1 MKFYDT
7 SALLDLPTEALLG
20 SAAAEPFLIASTT
33 LYELEDI
40 KTSGKKDESTK
51 AKARAVTRMLAENPT
66 AYTVVMVNPLV
77 AVSFFETYPIKDNND
92 GWIMAAARDYMDKL
106 QSAKKDAE
114 NIDGTVGPFERA
126 AADELLQKTTQDVD
140 SFRFVTSDLS
150 CLNLAQHVMKLPT
163 EYTFPDAAHGS
174 TDYRGWTETTLADG
188 GEEAMAM
195 AYQTHDEGYTYKNL
209 FGTPLNGYLIVR
221 DPDTATDDNPAGDAV
236 SWLRWNGKKYV
247 PVKYKKISNRFTG
260 DIKPLNDQQK
270 LAFDMLQNDDITV
283 KMLAGTF
290 GSGKTMLMVS
300 SAIDMIEKHKFD
312 KLIWIRNNIEVK
324 NTKELGALPGT
335 LLDKLGAASFA
346 GPLADHLG
354 GEAGLEY
361 WINNGQVEVAHLGFI
376 RGRDYKNSILMVSEA
391 ENLTKEHVQLLLGRV
406 GEGSMLWLDGDLKQ
420 TDEAVFENNSGM
432 RKAIQCLAGDSHF
445 GYVYLNKTERSETAQ
460 LADLL
465 D

>member
-7 SALLDLPTEALLG
+7 SALLDLPPDTLL
-20 SAAAEPFLIASTT
+20 AQQFLIADVT

-40 KTSGKKDESTK
+40 KTSGKKDEATK
-51 AKARAVTRMLAENPT
+51 AKARTVTRLLAEHPT
-66 AYTVVMVNPLV
+66 AYTVVSIDYTQLV
-77 AVSFFETYPIKDNND
+77 WILNDVPIKDNND
-92 GWIMAAARDYMDKL
+92 GMIMAAARWYLNELQNKL
-106 QSAKKDAE
+106 DNLPKELDADSSNE
-114 NIDGTVGPFERA
+114 A
-126 AADELLQKTTQDVD
+126 AELTTLID
-140 SFRFVTSDLS
+140 SFCFVTSDLS
-150 CLNLAQHVMKLPT
+150 CFNLAQQVMKLPC
-163 EYTFPDAAHGS
+163 ELSLDCGGAHNDYT
-174 TDYRGWTETTLADG
+174 GWTEVPMDQG
-188 GEEAMAM
+188 GEEALAM
-195 AYQTHDEGYTYKNL
+195 AYSKDIEQKNL
-209 FGTPLNGYLIVR
+209 FDTPTNGYVLIPNA
-221 DPDTATDDNPAGDAV
+221 DADGNTAG
-236 SWLRWNGKKYV
+236 LRWDGSRYV
-247 PVKYKKISNRFTG
+247 PIKYKKISNRFTG
-260 DIKPLNDQQK
+260 DIRPRNNQQK

-335 LLDKLGAASFA
+335 LLEKLGAASFA

-354 GEAGLEY
+354 GESGLEY
-361 WINNGQVEVAHLGFI
+361 WIKNGQVEVAHLGFI
-376 RGRDYKNSILMVSEA
+376 RGRDYKNAILLVSEA
-391 ENLTKEHVQLLLGRV
+391 ENLTKEHIQLLLGRV

-432 RKAIQCLAGDSHF
+432 RKAISALTGNPHF
-445 GYVYLNKTERSETAQ
+445 AYVYMPKTERSETAQ

>member
-7 SALLDLPTEALLG
+7 SALLDLPPDTLL
-20 SAAAEPFLIASTT
+20 AQQFLIADIT

-40 KTSGKKDESTK
+40 KTSGKKDEATK
-51 AKARAVTRMLAENPT
+51 AKARTVTRLLAEHPA
-66 AYTVVMVNPLV
+66 AYTVISIDYPQLLSILNDV
-77 AVSFFETYPIKDNND
+77 PIKDNND
-92 GWIMAAARDYMDKL
+92 GTIMAAARWYLNELQNKL
-106 QSAKKDAE
+106 DNLPKELDADSSNE
-114 NIDGTVGPFERA
+114 A
-126 AADELLQKTTQDVD
+126 AELTTLID
-140 SFRFVTSDLS
+140 SFCFVTSDLS
-150 CLNLAQHVMKLPT
+150 CFNLAQRIMKLPC
-163 EYTFPDAAHGS
+163 ELSLDRGGAHNDYT
-174 TDYRGWTETTLADG
+174 GWTEVPMDQG
-188 GEEAMAM
+188 GEEALTM
-195 AYQTHDEGYTYKNL
+195 AYSKDIEQKNL
-209 FGTPLNGYLIVR
+209 FDTPTNGYVLIPNA
-221 DPDTATDDNPAGDAV
+221 DADGNTAE
-236 SWLRWNGKKYV
+236 LRWDGSRYV
-247 PVKYKKISNRFTG
+247 PIKYKKISNRFTG
-260 DIKPLNDQQK
+260 DIRPRNNQQK

-335 LLDKLGAASFA
+335 LLEKLGAASFA

-354 GEAGLEY
+354 GESGLEY
-361 WINNGQVEVAHLGFI
+361 WIKNGQVEVAHLGFI
-376 RGRDYKNSILMVSEA
+376 RGRDYKNAILLVSEA
-391 ENLTKEHVQLLLGRV
+391 ENLTKEHIQLLLGRV

-432 RKAIQCLAGDSHF
+432 RKAISALTGNPHF
-445 GYVYLNKTERSETAQ
+445 AYVYMPKTERSETAQ

>member
-7 SALLDLPTEALLG
+7 SALLDLPPDTLL
-20 SAAAEPFLIASTT
+20 AQQFLIADIT

-40 KTSGKKDESTK
+40 KTSGKKDEATK
-51 AKARAVTRMLAENPT
+51 AKARTITRLLAEHPT
-66 AYTVVMVNPLV
+66 AYTVV
-77 AVSFFETYPIKDNND
+77 SIDYPQLLSILNDVPVKDSND
-92 GWIMAAARDYMDKL
+92 GTIMAAARWYLNELQNKL
-106 QSAKKDAE
+106 DNLPKELDADSSNE
-114 NIDGTVGPFERA
+114 A
-126 AADELLQKTTQDVD
+126 AELTALID
-140 SFRFVTSDLS
+140 SFCFVTSDLS
-150 CLNLAQHVMKLPT
+150 CFNLAQRVMKLPC
-163 EYTFPDAAHGS
+163 ELSLDCGGAHNDYT
-174 TDYRGWTETTLADG
+174 GWTEVPMDQG
-188 GEEAMAM
+188 GEEALAM
-195 AYQTHDEGYTYKNL
+195 AYSKDIEQKNL
-209 FGTPLNGYLIVR
+209 FDTPTNGYVLIPNA
-221 DPDTATDDNPAGDAV
+221 DADGNTAG
-236 SWLRWNGKKYV
+236 LRWDGSRYV
-247 PVKYKKISNRFTG
+247 PIKYKKISNRFTG
-260 DIKPLNDQQK
+260 DIRPRNNQQK

-335 LLDKLGAASFA
+335 LLEKLGAASFA

-354 GEAGLEY
+354 GESGLEY
-361 WINNGQVEVAHLGFI
+361 WIKNGQVEVAHLGFI
-376 RGRDYKNSILMVSEA
+376 RGRDYKNAILLVSEA
-391 ENLTKEHVQLLLGRV
+391 ENLTKEHIQLLLGRV

-432 RKAIQCLAGDSHF
+432 RKAISALTGNPHF
-445 GYVYLNKTERSETAQ
+445 AYVYMPKTERSETAQ

>member
-7 SALLDLPTEALLG
+7 SALLDLGAAVLTEH
-20 SAAAEPFLIASTT
+20 FLIAGTT

-51 AKARAVTRMLAENPT
+51 AKARTVTRMLAENPA
-66 AYTVVMVNPLV
+66 AYTVVMVDPLV
-77 AVSFFETYPIKDNND
+77 ALSIMETYPIKDNND
-92 GWIMAAARDYMDKL
+92 GWIMAAALNYLNEL
-106 QSAKKDAE
+106 QRAKKDAE
-114 NIDGTVGPFERA
+114 NIKETIGPFERA

-140 SFRFVTSDLS
+140 SFQFVTSDLS
-150 CLNLAQHVMKLPT
+150 CLNLAQQVMRLPT

-174 TDYRGWTETTLADG
+174 TDYKGWTKVTLEDG
-188 GEEAMAM
+188 GEEALAM
-195 AYQTHDEGYTYKNL
+195 AYSKDVEQKNL
-209 FGTPLNGYLIVR
+209 FDTPTNGYVLIPNA
-221 DPDTATDDNPAGDAV
+221 DADGNTAG
-236 SWLRWNGKKYV
+236 LRWDGSRYV
-247 PVKYKKISNRFTG
+247 PIKYKKISNRFTG
-260 DIKPLNDQQK
+260 DIRPRNDQQR

-335 LLDKLGAASFA
+335 LLEKLGAASFA

-354 GEAGLEY
+354 GESGLEY
-361 WINNGQVEVAHLGFI
+361 WIKNGQVEVAHLGFI
-376 RGRDYKNSILMVSEA
+376 RGRDYKNAILLVSEA
-391 ENLTKEHVQLLLGRV
+391 ENLTKEHIQLLLGRV

-432 RKAIQCLAGDSHF
+432 RKAISALTGNPHF
-445 GYVYLNKTERSETAQ
+445 AYVYMPKTERSETAQ

>member
-7 SALLDLPTEALLG
+7 SALLDLPPDTLL
-20 SAAAEPFLIASTT
+20 AQQFLIADIT

-40 KTSGKKDESTK
+40 KTSGKKDEATK
-51 AKARAVTRMLAENPT
+51 AKARSVTRLLAEHPA
-66 AYTVVMVNPLV
+66 AYTVVSIDYHQLFSILNDVPV
-77 AVSFFETYPIKDNND
+77 KDNND
-92 GWIMAAARDYMDKL
+92 GTIMAAARWYLNELQNKL
-106 QSAKKDAE
+106 DNLPKELDADSANEAAE
-114 NIDGTVGPFERA
+114 
-126 AADELLQKTTQDVD
+126 LTTLID
-140 SFRFVTSDLS
+140 SFCFVTSDLS
-150 CLNLAQHVMKLPT
+150 CFNLAQRVMKLQCELSLDT
-163 EYTFPDAAHGS
+163 GGANNDYT
-174 TDYRGWTETTLADG
+174 GWTVVALEYG
-188 GEEAMAM
+188 GEEALAM
-195 AYQTHDEGYTYKNL
+195 AYSKDAEQKNL
-209 FGTPLNGYLIVR
+209 FDTPTNGYILIPNA
-221 DPDTATDDNPAGDAV
+221 DADGNTAGI
-236 SWLRWNGKKYV
+236 RWNGSRYV
-247 PVKYKKISNRFTG
+247 PIKYKKISNRFTG
-260 DIKPLNDQQK
+260 DIRPRNDQQR

-335 LLDKLGAASFA
+335 LLEKLGAASFA

-354 GEAGLEY
+354 GESGLEY
-361 WINNGQVEVAHLGFI
+361 WIKNGQVEVAHLGFI
-376 RGRDYKNSILMVSEA
+376 RGRDYKNAILLVSEA
-391 ENLTKEHVQLLLGRV
+391 ENLTKEHIQLLLGRV

-432 RKAIQCLAGDSHF
+432 RKAISALTGNPHF
-445 GYVYLNKTERSETAQ
+445 AYVYMPKTERSETAQ

>member
-7 SALLDLPTEALLG
+7 SALLDLPSDTLL
-20 SAAAEPFLIASTT
+20 AQQFLIADIT

-40 KTSGKKDESTK
+40 KTSGKKDEATK
-51 AKARAVTRMLAENPT
+51 AKARTVTRLLAEHPA
-66 AYTVVMVNPLV
+66 AYTVISIDYPQLLSILNDV
-77 AVSFFETYPIKDNND
+77 PIKDNND
-92 GWIMAAARDYMDKL
+92 GTIMAAARWYLNELQNKL
-106 QSAKKDAE
+106 DNLPKELDADSSNE
-114 NIDGTVGPFERA
+114 A
-126 AADELLQKTTQDVD
+126 AELTTLID
-140 SFRFVTSDLS
+140 SFCFVTSDLS
-150 CLNLAQHVMKLPT
+150 CFNLAQRIMKLPC
-163 EYTFPDAAHGS
+163 ELSLDRDGAHNDYT
-174 TDYRGWTETTLADG
+174 GWTEVPMDQG
-188 GEEAMAM
+188 GEEALAM
-195 AYQTHDEGYTYKNL
+195 AYSKDIEQKNL
-209 FGTPLNGYLIVR
+209 FDTPTNGYVLIPNA
-221 DPDTATDDNPAGDAV
+221 DADGNTAG
-236 SWLRWNGKKYV
+236 LRWDGSRYV
-247 PVKYKKISNRFTG
+247 PIKYKKISNRFTG
-260 DIKPLNDQQK
+260 DIRPRNNQQK

-335 LLDKLGAASFA
+335 LLEKLGAASFA

-354 GEAGLEY
+354 GESGLEY
-361 WINNGQVEVAHLGFI
+361 WIKNGQVEVAHLGFI
-376 RGRDYKNSILMVSEA
+376 RGRDYKNAILLVSEA
-391 ENLTKEHVQLLLGRV
+391 ENLTKEHIQLLLGRV

-432 RKAIQCLAGDSHF
+432 RKAISALTGNPHF
-445 GYVYLNKTERSETAQ
+445 AYVYMPKTERSETAQ

>member
-7 SALLDLPTEALLG
+7 SALLDLPPDTLL
-20 SAAAEPFLIASTT
+20 AQQFLIADIT

-40 KTSGKKDESTK
+40 KTSGKKDEATK
-51 AKARAVTRMLAENPT
+51 AKARTVTRLLAEHPT
-66 AYTVVMVNPLV
+66 AYTVVSIDYQQLLSILDGVPV
-77 AVSFFETYPIKDNND
+77 KDNND
-92 GWIMAAARDYMDKL
+92 GTIMAAARWYLNELQNKLDETFGEVCDVGSLVTIEDYRK
-106 QSAKKDAE
+106 QKAE
-114 NIDGTVGPFERA
+114 I
-126 AADELLQKTTQDVD
+126 D

-150 CLNLAQHVMKLPT
+150 CFNLAQQVMKLPCELSLDT
-163 EYTFPDAAHGS
+163 DGPHNDYT
-174 TDYRGWTETTLADG
+174 GWTKIPMDQG
-188 GEEAMAM
+188 GAEAMAM
-195 AYQTHDEGYTYKNL
+195 AYSKDAEQKNL
-209 FGTPLNGYLIVR
+209 FDTPTNGYILI
-221 DPDTATDDNPAGDAV
+221 PNADADGNTV
-236 SWLRWNGKKYV
+236 GLRWDGSRYV
-247 PVKYKKISNRFTG
+247 PIKYKKISNRFTG
-260 DIKPLNDQQK
+260 DIRPRNDQQR

-335 LLDKLGAASFA
+335 LLEKLGAASFA

-354 GEAGLEY
+354 GESGLEY
-361 WINNGQVEVAHLGFI
+361 WIKNGQVEVAHLGFI
-376 RGRDYKNSILMVSEA
+376 RGRDYKNAILLVSEA
-391 ENLTKEHVQLLLGRV
+391 ENLTKEHIQLLLGRV

-432 RKAIQCLAGDSHF
+432 RKAISALTGNPHF
-445 GYVYLNKTERSETAQ
+445 AYVYMPKTERSETAQ

>member
-1 MKFYDT
+1 MNFYDT
-7 SALLDLPTEALLG
+7 SALLDAPQDAF
-20 SAAAEPFLIASTT
+20 AAPFLVADMT
-33 LYELEDI
+33 LHELEEI
-40 KTSGKKDESTK
+40 KTNGKKDEATK
-51 AKARAVTRMLAENPT
+51 YKARVVTRLLAEHQNDGS
-66 AYTVVMVNPLV
+66 YTVIAYSMDNLLDILNG
-77 AVSFFETYPIKDNND
+77 TPITDSND
-92 GWIMAAARDYMDKL
+92 SIIMATARLYLNDLYAKQDTA
-106 QSAKKDAE
+106 SALNNKEED
-114 NIDGTVGPFERA
+114 
-126 AADELLQKTTQDVD
+126 DELSSLID
-140 SFRFVTSDLS
+140 SFKFVTSDLS
-150 CLNLAQHVMKLPT
+150 CANLAAGVLHLPVSFT
-163 EYTFPDAAHGS
+163 MPDAAQKDAS
-174 TDYRGWTETTLADG
+174 SYTGWTDVSLADG

-195 AYQTHDEGYTYKNL
+195 AYSKDAEQKNL
-209 FGTPLNGYLIVR
+209 FDTPTNGYILI
-221 DPDTATDDNPAGDAV
+221 PNTDASGNTVG
-236 SWLRWNGKKYV
+236 LRWDGSRYV
-247 PVKYKKISNRFTG
+247 PIKYKKINNRFTG
-260 DIKPLNDQQK
+260 EIKPLNDQQR

-300 SAIDMIEKHKFD
+300 SAIDMIEKHKVE

-391 ENLTKEHVQLLLGRV
+391 ENLTKEHIQLLLGRV

-432 RKAIQCLAGDSHF
+432 RKAIAALTGDPHF
-445 GYVYLNKTERSETAQ
+445 AYVYMPKTERSETAR

-465 D
+465 DKVA

>member
-7 SALLDLPTEALLG
+7 SALLDLPPDTLL
-20 SAAAEPFLIASTT
+20 AQQFLIADIT

-40 KTSGKKDESTK
+40 KTSGKKDEATK
-51 AKARAVTRMLAENPT
+51 AKARTVTRLLAEHPA
-66 AYTVVMVNPLV
+66 AYTVISIDYPQLLSILNDV
-77 AVSFFETYPIKDNND
+77 PIKDNND
-92 GWIMAAARDYMDKL
+92 GTIMAAARWYLNELQNKL
-106 QSAKKDAE
+106 DNLPKELDADSSNE
-114 NIDGTVGPFERA
+114 A
-126 AADELLQKTTQDVD
+126 AELTTLID
-140 SFRFVTSDLS
+140 SFCFVTSDLS
-150 CLNLAQHVMKLPT
+150 CFNLAQRIMKLPC
-163 EYTFPDAAHGS
+163 ELSLDRDGAHNDYT
-174 TDYRGWTETTLADG
+174 GWTEVPMDQG
-188 GEEAMAM
+188 GEEALAM
-195 AYQTHDEGYTYKNL
+195 AYSKDIEQKNL
-209 FGTPLNGYLIVR
+209 FDTPTNGYVLIPNA
-221 DPDTATDDNPAGDAV
+221 DADGNTAG
-236 SWLRWNGKKYV
+236 LRWDGSRYV
-247 PVKYKKISNRFTG
+247 PIKYKKISNRFTG
-260 DIKPLNDQQK
+260 DIRPRNNQQK

-335 LLDKLGAASFA
+335 LLEKLGAASFA

-354 GEAGLEY
+354 GESGLEY
-361 WINNGQVEVAHLGFI
+361 WIKNGQVEVAHLGFI
-376 RGRDYKNSILMVSEA
+376 RGRDYKNAILLVSEA
-391 ENLTKEHVQLLLGRV
+391 ENLTKEHIQLLLGRV

-432 RKAIQCLAGDSHF
+432 RKAISALTGNPHF
-445 GYVYLNKTERSETAQ
+445 AYVYMPKTERSETAQ

>member
-7 SALLDLPTEALLG
+7 SALLDLPPDTLL
-20 SAAAEPFLIASTT
+20 AQQFLIADIT

-40 KTSGKKDESTK
+40 KTSGKKDEATK
-51 AKARAVTRMLAENPT
+51 AKARSVTRLHAEHPA
-66 AYTVVMVNPLV
+66 AYTVVSIDYHQLFSILNDVPV
-77 AVSFFETYPIKDNND
+77 KDNND
-92 GWIMAAARDYMDKL
+92 GTIMAAARWYLNELQNKL
-106 QSAKKDAE
+106 DNLPKELDADSANEAAE
-114 NIDGTVGPFERA
+114 
-126 AADELLQKTTQDVD
+126 LTTLID
-140 SFRFVTSDLS
+140 SFCFVTSDLS
-150 CLNLAQHVMKLPT
+150 CFNLAQRVMKLPCELSLDT
-163 EYTFPDAAHGS
+163 GGANNDYT
-174 TDYRGWTETTLADG
+174 GWTVVALEYG
-188 GEEAMAM
+188 GEEALAM
-195 AYQTHDEGYTYKNL
+195 AYSKDAEQKNL
-209 FGTPLNGYLIVR
+209 FDTPPTGYILIPNA
-221 DPDTATDDNPAGDAV
+221 DADGNTAGI
-236 SWLRWNGKKYV
+236 RWNGSRYV
-247 PVKYKKISNRFTG
+247 PIKYKKISNRFTG
-260 DIKPLNDQQK
+260 DIRPRNDQQR

-335 LLDKLGAASFA
+335 LLEKLGAASFA

-354 GEAGLEY
+354 GESGLEY
-361 WINNGQVEVAHLGFI
+361 WIKNGQVEVAHLGFI
-376 RGRDYKNSILMVSEA
+376 RGRDYKNAILLVSEA
-391 ENLTKEHVQLLLGRV
+391 ENLTKEHIQLLLGRV

-432 RKAIQCLAGDSHF
+432 RKAISALTGNPHF
-445 GYVYLNKTERSETAQ
+445 AYVYMPKTERSETAQ

>member
-7 SALLDLPTEALLG
+7 SALLDLPPDTLL
-20 SAAAEPFLIASTT
+20 AQQFLIADIT

-40 KTSGKKDESTK
+40 KTSGKKDEATK
-51 AKARAVTRMLAENPT
+51 AKARTVTRLLAEHPA
-66 AYTVVMVNPLV
+66 AYTVISIDYPQLLSILNDV
-77 AVSFFETYPIKDNND
+77 PIKDNND
-92 GWIMAAARDYMDKL
+92 GTIMAAARWYLNELQNKL
-106 QSAKKDAE
+106 DNLPKELDADSSNE
-114 NIDGTVGPFERA
+114 A
-126 AADELLQKTTQDVD
+126 AELTTLID
-140 SFRFVTSDLS
+140 SFCFVTSDLS
-150 CLNLAQHVMKLPT
+150 CFNLAQRIMKLPC
-163 EYTFPDAAHGS
+163 ELSLDRGGAHNDYT
-174 TDYRGWTETTLADG
+174 GWTEVPMDQG
-188 GEEAMAM
+188 GEEALAM
-195 AYQTHDEGYTYKNL
+195 AYSKDIEQKNL
-209 FGTPLNGYLIVR
+209 FDTPTNGYVLIPNA
-221 DPDTATDDNPAGDAV
+221 DADSNTAG
-236 SWLRWNGKKYV
+236 LRWDGSRYV
-247 PVKYKKISNRFTG
+247 PIKYKKISNRFTG
-260 DIKPLNDQQK
+260 DIRPRNNQQK

-335 LLDKLGAASFA
+335 LLEKLGAASFA

-354 GEAGLEY
+354 GESGLEY
-361 WINNGQVEVAHLGFI
+361 WIKNGQVEVAHLGFI
-376 RGRDYKNSILMVSEA
+376 RGRDYKNAILLVSEA
-391 ENLTKEHVQLLLGRV
+391 ENLTKEHIQLLLGRV

-432 RKAIQCLAGDSHF
+432 RKAISALTGNPHF
-445 GYVYLNKTERSETAQ
+445 AYVYMPKTERSETAQ

>member
-7 SALLDLPTEALLG
+7 SALLDLPPDTLL
-20 SAAAEPFLIASTT
+20 AQQFLIADIT

-40 KTSGKKDESTK
+40 KTSGKKDEATK
-51 AKARAVTRMLAENPT
+51 AKARSVTRLLAEHPA
-66 AYTVVMVNPLV
+66 AYTVVSIDYHQLFSILNDVPV
-77 AVSFFETYPIKDNND
+77 KDNND
-92 GWIMAAARDYMDKL
+92 GTIMAAARWYLNELQNKL
-106 QSAKKDAE
+106 DDLPKELDADSANEAAE
-114 NIDGTVGPFERA
+114 
-126 AADELLQKTTQDVD
+126 LTTLID
-140 SFRFVTSDLS
+140 SFCFVTSDLS
-150 CLNLAQHVMKLPT
+150 CFNLAQRVMKLPCELSLDT
-163 EYTFPDAAHGS
+163 GGANNDYT
-174 TDYRGWTETTLADG
+174 GWTVVALEYG
-188 GEEAMAM
+188 GEEALAM
-195 AYQTHDEGYTYKNL
+195 AYSKDAEQKNL
-209 FGTPLNGYLIVR
+209 FDTPTNGYILIPNA
-221 DPDTATDDNPAGDAV
+221 DADGNTAGI
-236 SWLRWNGKKYV
+236 RWNGSRYV
-247 PVKYKKISNRFTG
+247 PIKYKKISNRFTG
-260 DIKPLNDQQK
+260 DIRPRNDQQR

-335 LLDKLGAASFA
+335 LLEKLGAASFA

-354 GEAGLEY
+354 GESGLEY
-361 WINNGQVEVAHLGFI
+361 WIKNGQVEVAHLGFI
-376 RGRDYKNSILMVSEA
+376 RGRDYKNAILLVSEA
-391 ENLTKEHVQLLLGRV
+391 ENLTKEHIQLLLGRV

-432 RKAIQCLAGDSHF
+432 RKAISALTGNPHF
-445 GYVYLNKTERSETAQ
+445 AYVYMPKTERSETAQ

>member
-7 SALLDLPTEALLG
+7 SALLDLPPDTLL
-20 SAAAEPFLIASTT
+20 AQQFLIADIT

-40 KTSGKKDESTK
+40 KTSGKKDEATK
-51 AKARAVTRMLAENPT
+51 AKARTVTRLLAEHPT
-66 AYTVVMVNPLV
+66 AYTVVSIDYQQLLSILDGVPV
-77 AVSFFETYPIKDNND
+77 KDNND
-92 GWIMAAARDYMDKL
+92 GTIMAAARWYLNELQNKLDETFGEVCDVGSLVTIEDYRK
-106 QSAKKDAE
+106 QKAE
-114 NIDGTVGPFERA
+114 ID
-126 AADELLQKTTQDVD
+126 
-140 SFRFVTSDLS
+140 SIRFVTSDLS
-150 CLNLAQHVMKLPT
+150 CFNLAQQVMKLPCELSLDT
-163 EYTFPDAAHGS
+163 DGPHNDYT
-174 TDYRGWTETTLADG
+174 GWTKIPMDQG
-188 GEEAMAM
+188 GAEAMAM
-195 AYQTHDEGYTYKNL
+195 AYSKDAEQKNL
-209 FGTPLNGYLIVR
+209 FDTPTNGYILI
-221 DPDTATDDNPAGDAV
+221 PNADADGNTV
-236 SWLRWNGKKYV
+236 GLRWDGSRYV
-247 PVKYKKISNRFTG
+247 PIKYKKISNRFTG
-260 DIKPLNDQQK
+260 DIRPRNDQQR

-335 LLDKLGAASFA
+335 LLEKLGAASFA

-354 GEAGLEY
+354 GESGLEY
-361 WINNGQVEVAHLGFI
+361 WIKNGQVEVAHLGFI
-376 RGRDYKNSILMVSEA
+376 RGRDYKNAILLVSEA
-391 ENLTKEHVQLLLGRV
+391 ENLTKEHIQLLLGRV

-432 RKAIQCLAGDSHF
+432 RKAISALTGNPHF
-445 GYVYLNKTERSETAQ
+445 AYVYMPKTERSETAQ

>member
-7 SALLDLPTEALLG
+7 SALLDLPPDTLL
-20 SAAAEPFLIASTT
+20 AQQFLIADIT

-40 KTSGKKDESTK
+40 KTSGKKDEATR
-51 AKARAVTRMLAENPT
+51 AKARAVTRLLAEHPT
-66 AYTVVMVNPLV
+66 AYTVVSIDYPQLLSILNDV
-77 AVSFFETYPIKDNND
+77 PIKDNND
-92 GWIMAAARDYMDKL
+92 GTIMAAARWYLNDLQNKL
-106 QSAKKDAE
+106 DNLPKELDADSSNE
-114 NIDGTVGPFERA
+114 A
-126 AADELLQKTTQDVD
+126 AELTTLID
-140 SFRFVTSDLS
+140 SFCFVTSDLS
-150 CLNLAQHVMKLPT
+150 CFNLAQRIMKLPC
-163 EYTFPDAAHGS
+163 ELSLDRGGAHNDYT
-174 TDYRGWTETTLADG
+174 GWTEVPMDQG
-188 GEEAMAM
+188 GEEALAM
-195 AYQTHDEGYTYKNL
+195 AYSKDIEQKNL
-209 FGTPLNGYLIVR
+209 FNTPTNGYVLIPNA
-221 DPDTATDDNPAGDAV
+221 DADGNTAG
-236 SWLRWNGKKYV
+236 LRWDGSRYV
-247 PVKYKKISNRFTG
+247 PIKYKKISNRFTG
-260 DIKPLNDQQK
+260 DIRPRNNQQK

-335 LLDKLGAASFA
+335 LLEKLGAASFA

-354 GEAGLEY
+354 GESGLEY
-361 WINNGQVEVAHLGFI
+361 WIKNGQVEVAHLGFI
-376 RGRDYKNSILMVSEA
+376 RGRDYKNAILLVSEA
-391 ENLTKEHVQLLLGRV
+391 ENLTKEHIQLLLGRV

-432 RKAIQCLAGDSHF
+432 RKAISALTGNPHF
-445 GYVYLNKTERSETAQ
+445 AYVYMPKTERSETAQ

>member
-7 SALLDLPTEALLG
+7 SALLDLPPDTLL
-20 SAAAEPFLIASTT
+20 AQQFLIADIT

-40 KTSGKKDESTK
+40 KTSGKKDEATK
-51 AKARAVTRMLAENPT
+51 AKARAVTRLLAEHPT
-66 AYTVVMVNPLV
+66 AYTVV
-77 AVSFFETYPIKDNND
+77 SIDYPQLLSILDGVPVKDNND
-92 GWIMAAARDYMDKL
+92 GTIMAAARWYLNELQGKLDETFGEACDVGSLVTIEDYRK
-106 QSAKKDAE
+106 QKAE
-114 NIDGTVGPFERA
+114 I
-126 AADELLQKTTQDVD
+126 D

-150 CLNLAQHVMKLPT
+150 CFNLAQQVMKLPCELSLDT
-163 EYTFPDAAHGS
+163 DGAHNDYT
-174 TDYRGWTETTLADG
+174 GWTKVPMDQG
-188 GEEAMAM
+188 GAEAMAM
-195 AYQTHDEGYTYKNL
+195 AYSKDAEQKNL
-209 FGTPLNGYLIVR
+209 FDTPTNGYILI
-221 DPDTATDDNPAGDAV
+221 PNADADGNTV
-236 SWLRWNGKKYV
+236 GLRWDGSRYV
-247 PVKYKKISNRFTG
+247 PIKYKKISNRFTG
-260 DIKPLNDQQK
+260 DIRPRNDQQR

-300 SAIDMIEKHKFD
+300 SAIDMIEKHKVD

-335 LLDKLGAASFA
+335 LLEKLGAASFA

-354 GEAGLEY
+354 GESGLEY
-361 WINNGQVEVAHLGFI
+361 WIKNGQVEVAHLGFI
-376 RGRDYKNSILMVSEA
+376 RGRDYKNAILLVSEA
-391 ENLTKEHVQLLLGRV
+391 ENLTKEHIQLLLGRV

-432 RKAIQCLAGDSHF
+432 RKAISALTGNPNFA
-445 GYVYLNKTERSETAQ
+445 YVYMPKTERSETAQ

>member
-7 SALLDLPTEALLG
+7 SALLDLPPDTLL
-20 SAAAEPFLIASTT
+20 AQQFLIADIT

-40 KTSGKKDESTK
+40 KTSGKKDEATK
-51 AKARAVTRMLAENPT
+51 AKARAVTRLLAEHPT
-66 AYTVVMVNPLV
+66 AYTVVSIDYQQLLSILDGVPV
-77 AVSFFETYPIKDNND
+77 KDNND
-92 GWIMAAARDYMDKL
+92 GTIMAAARWYLNELQNKLDETWGEVCDVGSLVTTEDYRNQK
-106 QSAKKDAE
+106 AE
-114 NIDGTVGPFERA
+114 I
-126 AADELLQKTTQDVD
+126 D

-150 CLNLAQHVMKLPT
+150 CFNLAQQVMKLPCELSLDT
-163 EYTFPDAAHGS
+163 GGSNNDYT
-174 TDYRGWTETTLADG
+174 GWTKVSLDQG
-188 GEEAMAM
+188 GAEAMAM
-195 AYQTHDEGYTYKNL
+195 AYSKDAEQKNL
-209 FGTPLNGYLIVR
+209 FDTPTNGYILI
-221 DPDTATDDNPAGDAV
+221 PNADADGNTV
-236 SWLRWNGKKYV
+236 GLRWDGSRYI
-247 PVKYKKISNRFTG
+247 PIKYKKISNRFTG
-260 DIKPLNDQQK
+260 DIRPRNDQQR

-300 SAIDMIEKHKFD
+300 SAIDMIEKHKVD

-335 LLDKLGAASFA
+335 LLEKLGAASFA

-354 GEAGLEY
+354 GESGLEY
-361 WINNGQVEVAHLGFI
+361 WIKNGQVEVAHLGFI
-376 RGRDYKNSILMVSEA
+376 RGRDYKNAILLVSEA
-391 ENLTKEHVQLLLGRV
+391 ENLTKEHIQLLLGRV

-432 RKAIQCLAGDSHF
+432 RKAISALTGNPHF
-445 GYVYLNKTERSETAQ
+445 AYVYMPKTERSETAQ

>member
-7 SALLDLPTEALLG
+7 SALLDLPPDTLL
-20 SAAAEPFLIASTT
+20 AQQFLIADIT

-40 KTSGKKDESTK
+40 KTSGKKDEATK
-51 AKARAVTRMLAENPT
+51 AKARTITRLLAEHPA
-66 AYTVVMVNPLV
+66 AYTVV
-77 AVSFFETYPIKDNND
+77 SIDYPQLLSILNDVPVKDNND
-92 GWIMAAARDYMDKL
+92 GTIMAAARWYLNDLQNKL
-106 QSAKKDAE
+106 DNLPKELDADSSNE
-114 NIDGTVGPFERA
+114 A
-126 AADELLQKTTQDVD
+126 AELTTLID
-140 SFRFVTSDLS
+140 SFCFVTSDLS
-150 CLNLAQHVMKLPT
+150 CFNLAQRIMKLPC
-163 EYTFPDAAHGS
+163 ELSLDRGGAHNDYT
-174 TDYRGWTETTLADG
+174 GWTEVPMDQG
-188 GEEAMAM
+188 GEEALAM
-195 AYQTHDEGYTYKNL
+195 AYSKDIEQKNL
-209 FGTPLNGYLIVR
+209 FNTPTNGYVLIPNA
-221 DPDTATDDNPAGDAV
+221 DADGNTAG
-236 SWLRWNGKKYV
+236 LRWDGSRYV
-247 PVKYKKISNRFTG
+247 PIKYKKISNRFTG
-260 DIKPLNDQQK
+260 DIRPRNNQQK

-335 LLDKLGAASFA
+335 LLEKLGAASFA

-354 GEAGLEY
+354 GESGLEY
-361 WINNGQVEVAHLGFI
+361 WIKNGQVEVAHLGFI
-376 RGRDYKNSILMVSEA
+376 RGRDYKNAILLVSEA
-391 ENLTKEHVQLLLGRV
+391 ENLTKEHIQLLLGRV

-432 RKAIQCLAGDSHF
+432 RKAISALTGNPHF
-445 GYVYLNKTERSETAQ
+445 AYVYMPKTERSETAQ

>member
-7 SALLDLPTEALLG
+7 SALLDLPPDTLL
-20 SAAAEPFLIASTT
+20 AQQFLIADIT

-40 KTSGKKDESTK
+40 KTSGKKDEATK
-51 AKARAVTRMLAENPT
+51 AKARAVTRLLAEHPT
-66 AYTVVMVNPLV
+66 AYTVV
-77 AVSFFETYPIKDNND
+77 SIDYPQLLSILDGVPVKDNND
-92 GWIMAAARDYMDKL
+92 GTIMAAARWYLNELQNKLDETWGEVCDVGSLVTTEDYRK
-106 QSAKKDAE
+106 QKAE
-114 NIDGTVGPFERA
+114 I
-126 AADELLQKTTQDVD
+126 D

-150 CLNLAQHVMKLPT
+150 CFNLAQRVMKLPCELSLDT
-163 EYTFPDAAHGS
+163 GGTNNDYT
-174 TDYRGWTETTLADG
+174 GWTVVALEDG
-188 GEEAMAM
+188 GEEALAM
-195 AYQTHDEGYTYKNL
+195 AYSKDAEQKNL
-209 FGTPLNGYLIVR
+209 FDTPTNGYILI
-221 DPDTATDDNPAGDAV
+221 PNADADGNTV
-236 SWLRWNGKKYV
+236 GLRWDGSRYV
-247 PVKYKKISNRFTG
+247 PIKYKKISNRFTG
-260 DIKPLNDQQK
+260 DIRPRNDQQR

-335 LLDKLGAASFA
+335 LLEKLGAASFA

-354 GEAGLEY
+354 GESGLEY
-361 WINNGQVEVAHLGFI
+361 WIKNGQVEVAHLGFI
-376 RGRDYKNSILMVSEA
+376 RGRDYKNAILLISEA
-391 ENLTKEHVQLLLGRV
+391 ENLTKEHIQLLLGRV

-432 RKAIQCLAGDSHF
+432 RKAISALTGNPHF
-445 GYVYLNKTERSETAQ
+445 AYVYMPKTERSETAQ

>member
-7 SALLDLPTEALLG
+7 SALLDLPPDTLL
-20 SAAAEPFLIASTT
+20 AEPFLIADIT

-40 KTSGKKDESTK
+40 KTSGKKDEATK
-51 AKARAVTRMLAENPT
+51 AKARTVTRLLAEHPA
-66 AYTVVMVNPLV
+66 AYTVVSIDYHQLFSILNDVPV
-77 AVSFFETYPIKDNND
+77 KDNND
-92 GWIMAAARDYMDKL
+92 GTIMAAARWYLNELQNKL
-106 QSAKKDAE
+106 DDLPKELDADSANEAAE
-114 NIDGTVGPFERA
+114 
-126 AADELLQKTTQDVD
+126 LTTLID

-150 CLNLAQHVMKLPT
+150 CFNIAQRIMKLPCELSLDT
-163 EYTFPDAAHGS
+163 GGANNDYT
-174 TDYRGWTETTLADG
+174 GWTVVALEDG
-188 GEEAMAM
+188 GEEALAM
-195 AYQTHDEGYTYKNL
+195 AYSKDAEQKNL
-209 FGTPLNGYLIVR
+209 FDTPTNGYILIPNA
-221 DPDTATDDNPAGDAV
+221 DADGNIAGI
-236 SWLRWNGKKYV
+236 RWNGSRYV
-247 PVKYKKISNRFTG
+247 PIKYKKISNRFTG
-260 DIKPLNDQQK
+260 DIRPRNDQQR

-300 SAIDMIEKHKFD
+300 SAIDMIEKHKVD

-335 LLDKLGAASFA
+335 LLEKLGAASFA

-354 GEAGLEY
+354 GESGLEY
-361 WINNGQVEVAHLGFI
+361 WIKNGQVEVAHLGFI
-376 RGRDYKNSILMVSEA
+376 RGRDYKNAILLVSEA
-391 ENLTKEHVQLLLGRV
+391 ENLTKEHIQLLLGRV

-432 RKAIQCLAGDSHF
+432 RKAISALTGNPHF
-445 GYVYLNKTERSETAQ
+445 AYVYMPKTERSETAQ

>member
-7 SALLDLPTEALLG
+7 SALLDLPPDTLL
-20 SAAAEPFLIASTT
+20 AQQFLIADIT

-40 KTSGKKDESTK
+40 KTSGKKDEATK
-51 AKARAVTRMLAENPT
+51 AKARAVTRLLAEHPT
-66 AYTVVMVNPLV
+66 AYTVV
-77 AVSFFETYPIKDNND
+77 SIDYPQLLSILDGVPVKDNND
-92 GWIMAAARDYMDKL
+92 GTIMAAARWYLNELQNKLDETWGEVCDVGSLVTTEDYRK
-106 QSAKKDAE
+106 QKAE
-114 NIDGTVGPFERA
+114 I
-126 AADELLQKTTQDVD
+126 D

-150 CLNLAQHVMKLPT
+150 CFNLAQQVMKLPCELSLDT
-163 EYTFPDAAHGS
+163 GGSNNDYT
-174 TDYRGWTETTLADG
+174 GWTKVSLDQG
-188 GEEAMAM
+188 GAEAMAM
-195 AYQTHDEGYTYKNL
+195 AYSKDAEQKNL
-209 FGTPLNGYLIVR
+209 FDTPTNGYILI
-221 DPDTATDDNPAGDAV
+221 PNADADGNTV
-236 SWLRWNGKKYV
+236 GLRWDGSRYI
-247 PVKYKKISNRFTG
+247 PIKYKKISNRFTG
-260 DIKPLNDQQK
+260 DIRPRNDQQR

-300 SAIDMIEKHKFD
+300 SAIDMIEKHKVD

-335 LLDKLGAASFA
+335 LLEKLGAASFA

-354 GEAGLEY
+354 GESGLEY
-361 WINNGQVEVAHLGFI
+361 WIKNGQVEVAHLGFI
-376 RGRDYKNSILMVSEA
+376 RGRDYKNAILLVSEA
-391 ENLTKEHVQLLLGRV
+391 ENLTKEHIQLLLGRV

-432 RKAIQCLAGDSHF
+432 RKAISALTGNPHF
-445 GYVYLNKTERSETAQ
+445 AYVYMPKTERSETAQ